1 MRYEA
6 VVKKIL
12 QDYTY
17 SQVESLVSDLGAE
30 RFRARQIWDA
40 MNQGKALS
48 KCNIPASLKES
59 ILAEYEDEPVSIS
72 ETLTDGDSEKYL
84 FALSDG
90 NRIEGVSMLYKY
102 GRTQCVSTQVGCRM
116 GCAFCASTKGGLVRN
131 LSSGEILAEVQKVNA
146 LKKDGAGRGVTNIVL
161 MGSGEP
167 LDNYDNVVSFLRAVT
182 AEDGL
187 NISARNITLSTCGL
201 APEMRRLAKEGIP
214 VSLTVSL
221 HAPTDEQRSRIMPIA
236 KRYSISEILNTCS
249 RYFDST
255 GRRYCFEYSLIDGVN
270 SDREDARALAR
281 LLKGRP
287 CHVNLIRLNAVAE
300 SAFRPASKEK
310 TKEFLKILT
319 DSGISATVRREMGA
333 EIGGA
338 CGQLRASRMENKDK
352 K

>member
-1 MRYEA
+1 
-6 VVKKIL
+6 
-12 QDYTY
+12 
-17 SQVESLVSDLGAE
+17 
-30 RFRARQIWDA
+30 
-40 MNQGKALS
+40 
-48 KCNIPASLKES
+48 
-59 ILAEYEDEPVSIS
+59 
-72 ETLTDGDSEKYL
+72 
-84 FALSDG
+84 
-90 NRIEGVSMLYKY
+90 
-102 GRTQCVSTQVGCRM
+102 
-116 GCAFCASTKGGLVRN
+116 
-131 LSSGEILAEVQKVNA
+131 
-146 LKKDGAGRGVTNIVL
+146 
-161 MGSGEP
+161 
-167 LDNYDNVVSFLRAVT
+167 
-182 AEDGL
+182 
-187 NISARNITLSTCGL
+187 
-201 APEMRRLAKEGIP
+201 MRRLAKEGIP